1 MSGFLLQTWDITL
14 ELAPWMLLGSLVA
27 GAMHLFLPH
36 DFVKRH
42 LTGTGGILKAVAL
55 GVPLPLCSCGVI
67 PTGLGLKKDGASDG
81 ASVGFLISTPQTGVD
96 SILVSAAFLG
106 WPFALFKVAAATVT
120 GVAGGWFTEHFGGP
134 RISIGTET
142 SEDSAHEHKGW
153 RGAIEHAD
161 DIIQSIWVWLVV
173 GVLVSAAINM
183 WIPPD
188 AFGTVTTWGG
198 VITMFVVLGIS
209 LPMYICATA
218 SVPIAAALVAG
229 GMPTG
234 AALVFLMAGP
244 ATNIATIGA
253 IHRGFG
259 FRILNIYLLTIIA
272 GSVGLGIAFD
282 ELIDTTAQTD
292 TMMMSHDAWWATGSA
307 ILLSLLILR
316 YAASDLKRYISQRRM
331 ARADL
336 SNHVVVHVEG
346 MTCGG
351 CVSRLEGVLNDTK
364 GVTSAVVT
372 LKPGKAIVEGSI
384 NQEEVTAIVDGAGF
398 KVVGE

>member
-1 MSGFLLQTWDITL
+1 MSEFLFQNWKILV
-14 ELAPWMLLGSLVA
+14 ELAPWLLLGSLVA
-27 GAMHLFLPH
+27 GAMHILLPH

-42 LTGTGGILKAVAL
+42 LTGSGGILKAVAL

-67 PTGLGLKKDGASDG
+67 PAGLGIKKDGASDG

-120 GVAGGWFTEHFGGP
+120 GIAGGWFTERFGGP
-134 RISIGTET
+134 RKAIGSDT
-142 SEDSAHEHKGW
+142 SEDATHDHHGW
-153 RGAIEHAD
+153 RGAVEHAE
-161 DIIQSIWVWLVV
+161 DIIRSIWGWLVFGIV
-173 GVLVSAAINM
+173 ISAAINM

-244 ATNIATIGA
+244 ATNVATIGA
-253 IHRGFG
+253 IQKGFG
-259 FRILNIYLLTIIA
+259 LRILSIYLLTIIA
-272 GSVGLGIAFD
+272 GSIGLGIAFD
-282 ELIDTTAQTD
+282 ELIDTTAHVHA
-292 TMMMSHDAWWATGSA
+292 MNMSHEAWWAIGSA
-307 ILLSLLILR
+307 VILLLLLLR
-316 YAASDLKRYISQRRM
+316 YAASDLKRYVSQKRM
-331 ARADL
+331 ASADL

-351 CVSRLEGVLNDTK
+351 CVSRLEGVLKDTE

-384 NQEEVTAIVDGAGF
+384 NQEEVSAIVDGAGF
-398 KVVGE
+398 KAVSR

>member
-1 MSGFLLQTWDITL
+1 MSEFLMHTWHILL
-14 ELAPWMLLGSLVA
+14 ELAPWLLLGAVVA
-27 GAMHLFLPH
+27 GALHVLLPN

-42 LTGTGGILKAVAL
+42 LSGTGGLLKAVAL

-67 PTGLGLKKDGASDG
+67 PAGLGIKKDGASDS
-81 ASVGFLISTPQTGVD
+81 ASVGFIISTPQTGVD

-106 WPFALFKVAAATVT
+106 WPFALFKVAAAAGT
-120 GVAGGWFTEHFGGP
+120 GIAGGWLTERFGGP
-134 RISIGTET
+134 RRSLGDESSDHET
-142 SEDSAHEHKGW
+142 HSHNGW
-153 RGAIEHAD
+153 YGAVEHAE
-161 DIIQSIWVWLVV
+161 DIIRSIWGWLLF
-173 GVLVSAAINM
+173 GVLISAAINM

-244 ATNIATIGA
+244 ATNVATIGA

-259 FRILNIYLLTIIA
+259 FRILSIYLVTIIL

-282 ELIDTTAQTD
+282 ELISTTAHTHSM
-292 TMMMSHDAWWATGSA
+292 TMSHDAWWATGSA
-307 ILLSLLILR
+307 IILCALLLR
-316 YAASDLKRYISQRRM
+316 YALGDLKRFISQQRM
-331 ARADL
+331 ASADL
-336 SNHVVVHVEG
+336 SNHMVLQVDG

-351 CVSRLEGVLNDTK
+351 CVSRLEGVLNGTE

-372 LKPGKAIVEGSI
+372 LKPGQAIVDASI
-384 NQEEVTAIVDGAGF
+384 NQEEVSAIVHEAGF
-398 KVVGE
+398 TVVNP